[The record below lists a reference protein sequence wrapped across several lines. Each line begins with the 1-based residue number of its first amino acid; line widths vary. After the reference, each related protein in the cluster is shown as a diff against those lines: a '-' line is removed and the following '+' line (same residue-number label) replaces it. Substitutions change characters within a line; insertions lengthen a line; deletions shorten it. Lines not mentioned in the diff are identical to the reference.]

1 MSCMSCHNASVWLL
15 LRLLVHQK
23 QSEKRGLV
31 FNDSDKG
38 SVEHFIQFFRFSSAI
53 LKWLPSSSFTSTIDR
68 YFEDT
73 DKKCLGH
80 HQFLFLPMAIFVIN
94 PFIHSNSLW
103 TVTDWTPKK
112 SYSSPSRRFLLMIH
126 DRIHKDTWIFPR
138 KIKKRVKTVPSS
150 DSRVFSV
157 QKYLAYYFKIFMQI
171 RGDLRQFSSTFDH
184 EFLGFLGRKYCVD

>member
-15 LRLLVHQK
+15 WLLVHQK

-94 PFIHSNSLW
+94 PFIHSNSFW
-103 TVTDWTPKK
+103 TVSDWTPKNLTVAPHEDFYWWFTIEFTRIHEFSHEK
-112 SYSSPSRRFLLMIH
+112 SRRGL
-126 DRIHKDTWIFPR
+126 
-138 KIKKRVKTVPSS
+138 KRY
-150 DSRVFSV
+150 R
-157 QKYLAYYFKIFMQI
+157 
-171 RGDLRQFSSTFDH
+171 LRTA
-184 EFLGFLGRKYCVD
+184 